1 MSLEK
6 IDDLLLAYREITGPN
21 RPKKLIVV
29 IQGAEPLHFSIYL
42 PKQISNMYLADF
54 IFSLCFEFTLQL
66 DHILKK
72 FTKFDSRL
80 LPHPKTQTQFVAYLA
95 AVTDLAV
102 DIVCELWI
110 AWLDQIEV
118 IGVPHLRTAT
128 LSCDSHQ
135 DVLVRE
141 KCIEMFA

>member
-6 IDDLLLAYREITGPN
+6 IDDLLLAYREITGTN
-21 RPKKLIVV
+21 RSKKLIVV
-29 IQGAEPLHFSIYL
+29 IQSAEPLHFSVYL
-42 PKQISNMYLADF
+42 PKQISDMYLANF
-54 IFSLCFEFTLQL
+54 IFSLCFEFAFQL
-66 DHILKK
+66 DHILEK

-80 LPHPKTQTQFVAYLA
+80 LTHPKTQTLADLA

-110 AWLDQIEV
+110 AWLHQVEV

-128 LSCDSHQ
+128 LSCDCHQ